1 MNSASAPQAVATANE
16 VSAANEAP
24 AANGAAAL
32 YREPTLLDSKQHI
45 GLKIKSH
52 IDWSFT
58 RDLNAVFVT
67 GIEFPEAGREYPI
80 AFVPGGNDAKGKP
93 VVVPVALL
101 GLREKQNLYLK
112 ADGGWEARYMP
123 AFFRRYPFAYAPT
136 SGQRLALVFDA
147 SWPGFSRE
155 EGTELLSADGQATD
169 HLKGISQFLENFE
182 QEAARTRGLCEKLV
196 EYDLLRGAEIN
207 GQLPSGEK
215 VTATGFFMVD
225 EDRLRNLSDARVL
238 ELHRNGI
245 LALLHA
251 HLLSMGLVSRLA
263 ERMAAQ
269 QVAEVAAAPATDAPA
284 A

>member
-1 MNSASAPQAVATANE
+1 VSTNNASASNNA
-16 VSAANEAP
+16 AANEAG

-32 YREPTLLDSKQHI
+32 YREPTLLDSRQHI
-45 GLKIKSH
+45 GLRVKPH
-52 IDWSFT
+52 VDWSFT

-67 GIEFPEAGREYPI
+67 GVEFPEAGREYPI
-80 AFVPGGNDAKGKP
+80 AFVPGGTDAKGKP

-136 SGQRLALVFDA
+136 ADQRLALVFDA

-155 EGTELLSADGQATD
+155 EGTELLTADGQATE

-182 QEAARTRGLCEKLV
+182 QEAARTRAMCEKLV
-196 EYDLLRGAEIN
+196 DYELLRGAEIN
-207 GQLPSGEK
+207 GQLANGEK

-225 EDRLRNLSDARVL
+225 EERLRNLSDARVL
-238 ELHRNGI
+238 ELHRAGI

-263 ERMAAQ
+263 ERLGAQQAAQ
-269 QVAEVAAAPATDAPA
+269 EAPA